1 MLWYQLQIL
10 FNSIRMNHFSV
21 VNLAILGA
29 VVLLHLGVEADCSSS
44 CSFPGLPGRD
54 GIPGQQGRDGR
65 DGSHGPVGPPGG
77 QLGIHTFCMYT
88 YVRMQPFLKMLH
100 VYNI

>member
-1 MLWYQLQIL
+1 MLWYKLQIL

-29 VVLLHLGVEADCSSS
+29 VVLLHFGVEADCSSS

-54 GIPGQQGRDGR
+54 GEPGQQGRDGR
-65 DGSHGPVGPPGG
+65 DGSHGPVSPPGG
-77 QLGIHTFCMYT
+77 QLGVHTFCMYT
-88 YVRMQPFLKMLH
+88 YVRM
-100 VYNI
+100 

>member
-1 MLWYQLQIL
+1 MLWHKLQIL
-10 FNSIRMNHFSV
+10 FNSIRMNHFTI
-21 VNLAILGA
+21 VNFAILGA
-29 VVLLHLGVEADCSSS
+29 VVLLHFGVEADYSSS

-77 QLGIHTFCMYT
+77 QLSIHTSALYKYIHT
-88 YVRMQPFLKMLH
+88 H
-100 VYNI
+100 VAI